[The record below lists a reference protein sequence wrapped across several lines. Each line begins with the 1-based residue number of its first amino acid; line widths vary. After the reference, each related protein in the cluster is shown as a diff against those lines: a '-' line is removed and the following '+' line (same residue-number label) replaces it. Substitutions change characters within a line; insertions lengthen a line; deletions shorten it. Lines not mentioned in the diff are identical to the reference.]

1 MDLSSPEVW
10 RWIWL
15 LVSVAAAVG
24 EIAVAGSF
32 FLLPFAFGAAV
43 AAGAAFLGL
52 SVGAEWAA
60 FLVSSAVTAAALRPL
75 ARRLDV
81 ASPRAAVGA
90 SRWEGREGYVLED
103 VVAGGGGLVRLDREQ
118 WRAESLT
125 GAPIRAGSTV
135 LVSRVDGTRLVVV
148 PLEEPPLLEAPPSA
162 EREQG
167 AT

>member
-15 LVSVAAAVG
+15 VVSVAAAVG

-52 SVGAEWAA
+52 SIGAEWAA
-60 FLVSSAVTAAALRPL
+60 FLIASAVSAAALRPL
-75 ARRLDV
+75 ARRLD
-81 ASPRAAVGA
+81 AATPQSNVGA
-90 SRWEGREGYVLED
+90 GRWQGREGLVLED
-103 VVAGGGGLVRLDREQ
+103 ITSGGGGLVRLDREQ

-125 GAPIRAGSTV
+125 GTPIRAGSTV

-148 PLEEPPLLEAPPSA
+148 PLEEPFEALPP